1 MVQDNAG
8 KIIHDENISMCWS
21 GFGGNH
27 VEFHTSSAAPVSWSI
42 TLICFPTLL
51 RMTLE
56 IFVTNNTHL

>member
-1 MVQDNAG
+1 MQAKSFMM
-8 KIIHDENISMCWS
+8 KISACVGP

-27 VEFHTSSAAPVSWSI
+27 VEFHTSSATPVSWSV